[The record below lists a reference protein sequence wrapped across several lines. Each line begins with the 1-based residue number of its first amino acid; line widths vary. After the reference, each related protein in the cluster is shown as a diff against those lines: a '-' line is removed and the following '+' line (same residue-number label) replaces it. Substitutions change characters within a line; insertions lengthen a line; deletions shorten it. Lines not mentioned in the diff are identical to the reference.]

1 MSRGSAVL
9 AAALLAATPLGVSA
23 QPAPPAAELVLRQ
36 GTRVPMQTL
45 QPLSSKRARQG
56 QRFDLEVSEEVRV
69 DGLLVIPKGARGV
82 GEVSRVVIKGMM
94 GKPGKIEVRVLYV
107 EVGGRRIRLDGK
119 AEDKGASGAA
129 PVILATPLVGI
140 VNAAFFTG
148 KSAVIPAGSAIDGF
162 VYQDLRLV
170 RPEGESHSL
179 PGSTN

>member
-1 MSRGSAVL
+1 MSRGGLLL
-9 AAALLAATPLGVSA
+9 AAALLAAAPVSISA
-23 QPAPPAAELVLRQ
+23 QPVPPAPDPVLRL
-36 GTRVPMQTL
+36 GTRVPMQTI

-56 QRFDLEVSEEVRV
+56 QRFDLEVSEDVRV
-69 DGLLVIPKGARGV
+69 DGLLVIPRGARGV

-107 EVGGRRIRLDGK
+107 EVGGQRIRLDGK
-119 AEDKGASGAA
+119 AMDKGASGAA

-162 VYQDLRLV
+162 VYKDLPLV
-170 RPEGESHSL
+170 RPAGQSL
-179 PGSTN
+179 AVSPR